1 MCRRTAAPYCVPTA
15 CVCQHNSYCALTNTR
30 GVRIGG
36 ADFPDDVLGFLLE
49 KLADVEYRLA
59 HATNEQLQLSAGGRV
74 PVRAREARGCRSLT
88 ERSCAETHC
97 VHDIV

>member
-1 MCRRTAAPYCVPTA
+1 MCGSTTSHLQTRA
-15 CVCQHNSYCALTNTR
+15 VCGSD
-30 GVRIGG
+30 RIG
-36 ADFPDDVLGFLLE
+36 AEFPDDVLGFLLE

-74 PVRAREARGCRSLT
+74 PVRAWEARGCRSLT

>member
-1 MCRRTAAPYCVPTA
+1 MLDDGRSCLTAAILTVCRRTAAPYCVPTA

-36 ADFPDDVLGFLLE
+36 AVFPDDVLGFLLE

-59 HATNEQLQLSAGGRV
+59 HATNEQLQLSAMVGAFQC
-74 PVRAREARGCRSLT
+74 VRGKLVAA
-88 ERSCAETHC
+88 A
-97 VHDIV
+97 V